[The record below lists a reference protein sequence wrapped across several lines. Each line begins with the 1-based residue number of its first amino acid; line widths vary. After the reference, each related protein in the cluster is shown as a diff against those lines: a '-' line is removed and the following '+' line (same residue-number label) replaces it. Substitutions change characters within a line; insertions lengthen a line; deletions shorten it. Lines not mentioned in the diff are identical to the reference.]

1 MDQVGFFCYMER
13 NVELIGIVAAV
24 IFVLMMLPLMFEIL
38 AMVLGWFF
46 MAVGVVLGMFF
57 EVVGV
62 VLGTFFEVVIAVVV
76 ACLGL
81 FEPILV
87 AVGFL
92 AVIIVEWAKG
102 LGQSVQELSP
112 QTKGGLAG
120 ASILGLIAL
129 LAWLVG

>member
-1 MDQVGFFCYMER
+1 MER

-46 MAVGVVLGMFF
+46 MA
-57 EVVGV
+57 VGV